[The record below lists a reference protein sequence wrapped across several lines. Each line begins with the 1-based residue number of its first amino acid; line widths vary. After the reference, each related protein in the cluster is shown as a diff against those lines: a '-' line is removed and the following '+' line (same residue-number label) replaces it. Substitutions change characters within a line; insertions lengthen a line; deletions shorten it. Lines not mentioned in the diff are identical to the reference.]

1 MIHYPLCLYYIKE
14 EDIDRILDKS
24 PLFKMLYDVLLEV
37 RESGEGRY
45 VLKVDLIDVLNEICA
60 QAIRIA
66 NDKHPESDFY
76 HSAIEDVKL
85 RFTRSYEADLVF
97 SGVYYILSICSDRN
111 KENIRFA
118 LKTIE
123 GKLRND
129 IAYFKP
135 FKNALNEYNRGFED
149 NFGNLIGEYPEYKI
163 DFTQHV
169 DELELYDTDWT
180 NATNKFDQATIEAFV
195 KKGQTK
201 SDRRLILQTI
211 ADAYVDYAAN
221 PRPASVFDEDDLPF

>member
-37 RESGEGRY
+37 RESGAGRY
-45 VLKVDLIDVLNEICA
+45 VLTVDLTDVLNEICA

-76 HSAIEDVKL
+76 HSYIEDVKL

>member
-60 QAIRIA
+60 QAIRIV

-76 HSAIEDVKL
+76 HSYIEDVKL

-135 FKNALNEYNRGFED
+135 VKNALYEYNRGFED

>member
-37 RESGEGRY
+37 REPGEGRY

-66 NDKHPESDFY
+66 KDKHPESDFY
-76 HSAIEDVKL
+76 HSYIEDVKL

>member
-14 EDIDRILDKS
+14 DDIDSILNKS
-24 PLFKMLYDVLLEV
+24 YLFKMLYDILLDV
-37 RESGEGRY
+37 RESGECRY
-45 VLKVDLIDVLNEICA
+45 VLKVNLIDVLNEIYA
-60 QAIRIA
+60 QAIRIV

-76 HSAIEDVKL
+76 HSYIEDVKL

-123 GKLRND
+123 NRLKND

-135 FKNALNEYNRGFED
+135 FRDALNEYYREFED
-149 NFGNLIGEYPEYKI
+149 NFGNLIAEYPDYKI

-169 DELELYDTDWT
+169 DELELYDTDWLT
-180 NATNKFDQATIEAFV
+180 CKV
-195 KKGQTK
+195 PCLSYPK
-201 SDRRLILQTI
+201 IL
-211 ADAYVDYAAN
+211 
-221 PRPASVFDEDDLPF
+221 

>member
-14 EDIDRILDKS
+14 EDIDCILDKS

-37 RESGEGRY
+37 REPGEYRY
-45 VLKVDLIDVLNEICA
+45 VLKVNLIDVLNEIYA

-76 HSAIEDVKL
+76 HSYIEDVKI
-85 RFTRSYEADLVF
+85 RFIRSYEADLVF
-97 SGVYYILSICSDRN
+97 SGVFFLLSLCSISN
-111 KENIRFA
+111 KQNIRFA
-118 LKTIE
+118 LKTIYE
-123 GKLRND
+123 RYKNN

-135 FKNALNEYNRGFED
+135 FSDAIDAFYDPYKNGFGDFNEAP
-149 NFGNLIGEYPEYKI
+149 PEYDI
-163 DFTQHV
+163 DFSQHI
-169 DELELYDTDWT
+169 DELEMYSTDWVA
-180 NATNKFDQATIEAFV
+180 ATGKFDQGTIEAFV

-211 ADAYVDYAAN
+211 ADAYADYSAS
-221 PRPASVFDEDDLPF
+221 PRPAPVFNDDDLPF

>member
-24 PLFKMLYDVLLEV
+24 PLFRMLYNVLLEV

-76 HSAIEDVKL
+76 HSYIEDVKL

-149 NFGNLIGEYPEYKI
+149 NFGNLIGEYLEYKI

>member
-24 PLFKMLYDVLLEV
+24 PLFRMLYNVLLEV

-45 VLKVDLIDVLNEICA
+45 VLKVDLIDVLNEIYA
-60 QAIRIA
+60 QAIRIV
-66 NDKHPESDFY
+66 NDRHPESDFY
-76 HSAIEDVKL
+76 HSYIEDVKL

-123 GKLRND
+123 NRLKND

-135 FKNALNEYNRGFED
+135 FRDALNEYYREFED
-149 NFGNLIGEYPEYKI
+149 NFGNLIAEYPDYKI

-180 NATNKFDQATIEAFV
+180 SATNKYDQATIEAFV

-201 SDRRLILQTI
+201 ADRRLILQTI
-211 ADAYVDYAAN
+211 AAAYADYSAN
-221 PRPASVFDEDDLPF
+221 PRPASVFDPDDLPF

>member
-24 PLFKMLYDVLLEV
+24 PLFKMLYNVLLDV

-45 VLKVDLIDVLNEICA
+45 VLKVNLIDVLNEIYA

-76 HSAIEDVKL
+76 HSYIEDVKL

-123 GKLRND
+123 NRLKND

-135 FKNALNEYNRGFED
+135 FRNALDEYNRGFED
-149 NFGNLIGEYPEYKI
+149 KFGNLIEEYPEYKI

-169 DELELYDTDWT
+169 DELEMYSTDWT
-180 NATNKFDQATIEAFV
+180 SVTDKFDQATIEAFV

-201 SDRRLILQTI
+201 ADRRSILQVV
-211 ADAYVDYAAN
+211 ADAYADYSAN
-221 PRPASVFDEDDLPF
+221 PHPGPVFNDDDLPF

>member
-14 EDIDRILDKS
+14 DDIDSILNKS
-24 PLFKMLYDVLLEV
+24 YLFKMLYNVLLEV

-76 HSAIEDVKL
+76 HSYIEDVKL

-180 NATNKFDQATIEAFV
+180 NATNKYDQATIEAFV

>member
-76 HSAIEDVKL
+76 HSYIEDVKL
-85 RFTRSYEADLVF
+85 RFTRSYEAYLVF

>member
-14 EDIDRILDKS
+14 DDIDSILNKS
-24 PLFKMLYDVLLEV
+24 YLFKMLYDVLLEV

-76 HSAIEDVKL
+76 HSYIEDVKL